1 MARHDESNEPSGER
15 GLLVALAVCCVV
27 PMAAIV
33 VATSVLGV
41 AFGPAVAIAVG
52 LTAAGVCVAVM
63 VQRRRSGHHQH
74 ASGASHEH

>member
-15 GLLVALAVCCVV
+15 ALLVALAVCCVV

-63 VQRRRSGHHQH
+63 VQRRRSGRHDVHARGHHAH
-74 ASGASHEH
+74 

>member
-1 MARHDESNEPSGER
+1 MARHDESNEPLGER

-27 PMAAIV
+27 PVAAIV
-33 VATSVLGV
+33 VATSVLGI

-52 LTAAGVCVAVM
+52 LTAAGVGVAVM
-63 VQRRRSGHHQH
+63 IQHRRSGHHQL

>member
-1 MARHDESNEPSGER
+1 MARHDESNDPIGER

-33 VATSVLGV
+33 VATSVLGI

-52 LTAAGVCVAVM
+52 LTAAGVCLAVM
-63 VQRRRSGHHQH
+63 VQHRRSGHHQP
-74 ASGASHEH
+74 GGSHGH

>member
-1 MARHDESNEPSGER
+1 MARHDESNDPIGER

-33 VATSVLGV
+33 VATSVLGI

-52 LTAAGVCVAVM
+52 LTAAGVCLAVM
-63 VQRRRSGHHQH
+63 VQHRRPGHHQH
-74 ASGASHEH
+74 PGGSHGH